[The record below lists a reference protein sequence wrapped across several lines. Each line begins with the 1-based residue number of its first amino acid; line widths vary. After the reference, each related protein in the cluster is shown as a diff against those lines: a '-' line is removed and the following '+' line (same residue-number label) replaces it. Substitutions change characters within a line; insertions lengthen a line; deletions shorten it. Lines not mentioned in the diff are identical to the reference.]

1 MHLDTTRPHTSDWST
16 FNYTLRV
23 GRSTLTGSF
32 FAPDDHAARSYLH
45 SVIVDDMAIETGKTI
60 RVVSLVKVS

>member
-1 MHLDTTRPHTSDWST
+1 MHPDVPHIHTSGWLT